1 MFQLDMVC
9 ESFLQNQDNILA
21 AALWR
26 VYDLE
31 TKTILYNIKSTNHLE
46 TKTILYNI
54 RSTRHDL
61 YDDGASP

>member
-9 ESFLQNQDNILA
+9 EFFLQNQDNILA

-26 VYDLE
+26 VHDLE
-31 TKTILYNIKSTNHLE
+31 TKTM
-46 TKTILYNI
+46 LYNI
-54 RSTRHDL
+54 RSTSHDL

>member
-21 AALWR
+21 ALWR
-26 VYDLE
+26 D
-31 TKTILYNIKSTNHLE
+31 HDLE

-54 RSTRHDL
+54 RSTMTTDIMSHDL
-61 YDDGASP
+61 YDDGACP